1 MLIKTFFG
9 LVKITFGLERATY
22 SLPAK
27 LQAVKLTFYETWSIW
42 SFERCKIWKEQDA
55 YHNIIVEQL

>member
-27 LQAVKLTFYETWSIW
+27 LQAVKLTFYET
-42 SFERCKIWKEQDA
+42 
-55 YHNIIVEQL
+55 